1 MWLGDRGGGG
11 KSRGRSNW
19 KPALLASF
27 GVFLGGIFLWLAL
40 RKINPSDVEIM
51 LQRVNRNWLLVA
63 VAIYL
68 LSIGLRCLRWGVL
81 LRATDKVK
89 WRHVT
94 EALVTGFAA
103 NYVLPGR
110 VGELFRADYASRV
123 FKMSRFTSIGT
134 IVVERVCDGIILV
147 CGLWGGL
154 IWVLLTRFEFA
165 EMSWAL
171 VIGAVS
177 AAVFAVAIVLI
188 LFSRKID
195 LRRFNVM
202 DSIAVRWDRFIAGIS
217 SVFHG
222 NATAV
227 VLCSVGVWI
236 LEGVTLESIV
246 HSFGASFSFPE
257 ILVLLGIATLSTLVP
272 TAPGYVG
279 TYQLAFAQIF
289 QMLGYRDTMGIVA
302 ATTVQIFCFGTVAIL
317 GGIIALSRSSIT
329 ILRANRWAPRTIG
342 EK

>member
-1 MWLGDRGGGG
+1 MWLGDRGGG

-40 RKINPSDVEIM
+40 RKINPSDIEIM

-134 IVVERVCDGIILV
+134 IVVERV
-147 CGLWGGL
+147 
-154 IWVLLTRFEFA
+154 
-165 EMSWAL
+165 
-171 VIGAVS
+171 
-177 AAVFAVAIVLI
+177 
-188 LFSRKID
+188 
-195 LRRFNVM
+195 
-202 DSIAVRWDRFIAGIS
+202 
-217 SVFHG
+217 
-222 NATAV
+222 
-227 VLCSVGVWI
+227 
-236 LEGVTLESIV
+236 
-246 HSFGASFSFPE
+246 
-257 ILVLLGIATLSTLVP
+257 
-272 TAPGYVG
+272 
-279 TYQLAFAQIF
+279 
-289 QMLGYRDTMGIVA
+289 
-302 ATTVQIFCFGTVAIL
+302 
-317 GGIIALSRSSIT
+317 
-329 ILRANRWAPRTIG
+329 
-342 EK
+342 